1 MLNLALGSG
10 ITKDG
15 EISLLL
21 CNAIMNE
28 WNEITLSLF
37 FTFIWFEQMALAS
50 GYKDSIEIL

>member
-1 MLNLALGSG
+1 MLNFALGSG

-28 WNEITLSLF
+28 WNEITLLSIFHFYLIWTDGFSLW
-37 FTFIWFEQMALAS
+37 I
-50 GYKDSIEIL
+50 